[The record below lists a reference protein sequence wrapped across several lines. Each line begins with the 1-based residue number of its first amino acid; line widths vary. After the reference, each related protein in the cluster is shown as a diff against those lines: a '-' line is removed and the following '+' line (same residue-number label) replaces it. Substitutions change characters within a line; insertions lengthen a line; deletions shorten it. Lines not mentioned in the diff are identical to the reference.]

1 MRKILLDTHALLW
14 WLLDDKKL
22 GTSARKLIENP
33 RNVIFVSAASIW
45 EISIKQNKG
54 LLKLPDEFFDVLQE
68 EDFEMLP
75 IGLFHAKQA

>member
-54 LLKLPDEFFDVLQE
+54 LLKLGVSNKMEAISE
-68 EDFEMLP
+68 NILP
-75 IGLFHAKQA
+75 K